1 MLIIYDFAEH
11 IYRSLVNIL
20 PFIQSCHELHKFM
33 QDLIIVF
40 SSMISECF
48 KEQESDV
55 REETKKIL
63 MY

>member
-11 IYRSLVNIL
+11 ICLVNML

-33 QDLIIVF
+33 QDLNMVF

-55 REETKKIL
+55 QEET
-63 MY
+63 